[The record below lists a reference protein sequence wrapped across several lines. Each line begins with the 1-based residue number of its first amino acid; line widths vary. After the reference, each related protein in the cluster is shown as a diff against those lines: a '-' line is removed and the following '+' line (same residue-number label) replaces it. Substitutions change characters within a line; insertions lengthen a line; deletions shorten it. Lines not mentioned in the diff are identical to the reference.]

1 MASSEEGVEVMEILG
16 VRLLGAIGSKI
27 KVDLRA
33 GGHGTREE
41 EWEEEVVVEEWAE
54 VIWVEWVAWEDGS
67 LEITTQ

>member
-1 MASSEEGVEVMEILG
+1 MEILV

-41 EWEEEVVVEEWAE
+41 EWEEVAVEEWAE
-54 VIWVEWVAWEDGS
+54 VIWVEWVAWEEDGNQ
-67 LEITTQ
+67 EIITQ